1 VGFYNHSASD
11 PFFAQLF
18 WVEKIRKTPMIRLF
32 IAVSILFAALLVN
45 GDLVEMITNI
55 EKEYAE
61 ISNKLYYLNLV
72 KNTILFTIL
81 VTVVTLIRSKI
92 NPNKI

>member
-1 VGFYNHSASD
+1 MGFYNHSASD
-11 PFFAQLF
+11 PFFTQLF

>member
-1 VGFYNHSASD
+1 
-11 PFFAQLF
+11 
-18 WVEKIRKTPMIRLF
+18 MIRLF

>member
-1 VGFYNHSASD
+1 
-11 PFFAQLF
+11 
-18 WVEKIRKTPMIRLF
+18 
-32 IAVSILFAALLVN
+32 
-45 GDLVEMITNI
+45 MITNI